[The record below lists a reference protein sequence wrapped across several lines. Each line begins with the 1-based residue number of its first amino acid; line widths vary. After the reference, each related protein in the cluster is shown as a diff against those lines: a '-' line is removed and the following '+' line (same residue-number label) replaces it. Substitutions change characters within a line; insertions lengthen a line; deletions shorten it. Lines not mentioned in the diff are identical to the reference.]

1 MPSRTNAMRRAIV
14 ALLIAAALAC
24 FAPSA
29 RACPGCEAAS
39 VARSEIFGDGFFRN
53 LAVAVLPFVII
64 GAVCLRVQNLG
75 RQP

>member
-1 MPSRTNAMRRAIV
+1 MRRTVA

-39 VARSEIFGDGFFRN
+39 LARSEIFADGFLRN
-53 LAVAVLPFVII
+53 LAVALLPFVII

-75 RQP
+75 RRP